1 MPKSPPRL
9 LDLPLYFTEKGMDAI
24 RGLLAPLLEKP
35 EWSYERMAQAIA
47 RRAGLPP
54 ELKPP
59 ERGSIQAFLKGRSKT
74 LHINTLRMYWEAG
87 LFGDRPLE
95 VVEAIACGMS
105 IEEADQVPS
114 KMLGDENWWRL
125 PSVIKF
131 APQEVQIATAIAAL
145 HALGAENT
153 TRTLKPSSS
162 SMHFNSK
169 ELAQG
174 FFADLLRFNFQ
185 GKTAADIC
193 GIYAEEVGEQ
203 VMSPERVQVFLDAKA
218 LPSDVEFGYF
228 ISRRIPLQTGDGII
242 LSPSDLS
249 WFCEST
255 WSPPRRTTTL
265 KPPSPNESSQELGD
279 IDGGDGA

>member
-1 MPKSPPRL
+1 MN
-9 LDLPLYFTEKGMDAI
+9 AI
-24 RGLLAPLLEKP
+24 RGLLTPLLE
-35 EWSYERMAQAIA
+35 EWSYERIAQAIA
-47 RRAGLPP
+47 DCVDLPP

-74 LHINTLRMYWEAG
+74 LHVNTLRMYWQAG

-95 VVEAIACGMS
+95 GVEAIACGMPV
-105 IEEADQVPS
+105 EEADQIPS

-125 PSVIKF
+125 LSVIKF

-145 HALGAENT
+145 HAIQLVGAENT
-153 TRTLKPSSS
+153 TRTLKQSSS

-169 ELAQG
+169 GLAQN
-174 FFADLLRFNFQ
+174 FFAELLRFNFQ
-185 GKTAADIC
+185 EKTAADIC

-203 VMSPERVQVFLDAKA
+203 VMSPERVQVFLDAQA

-228 ISRRIPLQTGDGII
+228 ISKRIPLQTGDGII

-255 WSPPRRTTTL
+255 WSPPRRTNTL
-265 KPPSPNESSQELGD
+265 KAPSPNENPQELGD
-279 IDGGDGA
+279 VDGEDGT